1 MQNPLLVLPTPI
13 PLGFTQLGSRLAS
26 MKVKAKE
33 GKCSSQ
39 VFCVL
44 SGKSEGGNG
53 ARVLDL
59 LTFWGFVCLGREIL
73 KFLRIPGPPKVLTSG
88 SPGKG
93 VCPHNRDLPGRNG
106 G

>member
-1 MQNPLLVLPTPI
+1 MTLPVTVVGIIESYIFLCLVLLKAPCPFSPSLRFIMQNPLLVLPTPI

-53 ARVLDL
+53 A
-59 LTFWGFVCLGREIL
+59 
-73 KFLRIPGPPKVLTSG
+73 
-88 SPGKG
+88 
-93 VCPHNRDLPGRNG
+93 
-106 G
+106 